1 MKKRIALWAALA
13 MTLAGALSAAPL
25 PPGKWWRRPEFVKQ
39 LDLSDDQQTKLD
51 VIFRTASSEL
61 IDLRGDVE
69 KLSIALRGELDQPQI
84 NRDAVR
90 KFANRLS
97 EAQGRLFERELMM
110 LVDMRG
116 VLSNDQWARL
126 RSELDRERPPYGG
139 RPMPRPRR

>member
-1 MKKRIALWAALA
+1 MALWAALA
-13 MTLAGALSAAPL
+13 MTLAGALYAAPL

-39 LDLSDDQQTKLD
+39 LDLSDEQQTRLD
-51 VIFRTASSEL
+51 GIFRTASSEL

-69 KLSIALRGELDQPQI
+69 KLSIALRGELDQPQL

-90 KFANRLS
+90 KVANRLS
-97 EAQGRLFERELMM
+97 EAQGKLFERELMM

-139 RPMPRPRR
+139 RPGPRPRP